1 MKKYYQFEFAKK
13 YLFDKDLYLK
23 NFINDMLCRCYAMFE
38 YKNLPST
45 IKKQDI
51 EKYLLL
57 NGHCI
62 FTKANNNFYVFNG
75 DFTGVEN
82 VYHRLHKYIVVNIAL
97 NLNKE
102 YESENNADC
111 VLIQNDSE
119 RQGFF
124 HLFSKYGIMLN
135 DCEISLNMLSVLNRI
150 PYLITSADEKTKSN
164 AELFLNK
171 IKNGDFSI
179 IADNAFLESLK
190 SIPLNT
196 TQNNQINNLM
206 ELNQYIKASAFNSIG
221 LNANWNS
228 KRERLNTS
236 EISLNEDSLTPLI
249 ENMLYS
255 RQEAIKAINEK
266 YGLNIEVDLSN
277 VWKQKEQEIKTTIA
291 DLQDKEKFNDSE
303 KTEKQETQETTENK
317 TDSEKT
323 EKQETQE
330 TTENKTDSET
340 KQGVENENI

>member
-1 MKKYYQFEFAKK
+1 MKKYYQFEFAKG
-13 YLFDKDLYLK
+13 YLFNKDLYLQ

-38 YKNLPST
+38 YKNLPDT
-45 IKKQDI
+45 IRKQDI

-62 FTKANNNFYVFNG
+62 FTKENNNFYVFNG
-75 DFTGVEN
+75 SFSGVEN
-82 VYHRLHKYIVVNIAL
+82 VYHRLHKYIVVNVAL

-102 YESENNADC
+102 YETENNADC
-111 VLIQNDSE
+111 VLIENDSE

-135 DCEISLNMLSVLNRI
+135 DCEVSLNMLSVLNRI
-150 PYLITSADEKTKSN
+150 PYLITSADSKTKAN
-164 AELFLNK
+164 AEMFLNK

-179 IADNAFLESLK
+179 IADNAFLESIK
-190 SIPLNT
+190 SIPLNST
-196 TQNNQINNLM
+196 NNNQINSLM

-228 KRERLNTS
+228 KRERLNAS

-255 RQEAIKAINEK
+255 RKQAMTAINEK
-266 YGLNIEVDLSN
+266 YGLNIDVDLSN

-291 DLQDKEKFNDSE
+291 DLQDKEKTNDSE
-303 KTEKQETQETTENK
+303 KTADSDKKTDSENNADSETTENK
-317 TDSEKT
+317 
-323 EKQETQE
+323 
-330 TTENKTDSET
+330 
-340 KQGVENENI
+340 QGVANENI

>member
-13 YLFDKDLYLK
+13 YLFNKDLYLQ
-23 NFINDMLCRCYAMFE
+23 NFINDMLCRCYAMFD
-38 YKNLPST
+38 YKNLPDT
-45 IKKQDI
+45 IQKQDI

-62 FTKANNNFYVFNG
+62 FTKENNNFYVFNG

-102 YESENNADC
+102 YETENNADC

-119 RQGFF
+119 CQGFF

-179 IADNAFLESLK
+179 IADNAFLESIK
-190 SIPLNT
+190 SIPLNNT
-196 TQNNQINNLM
+196 NNNQINNLM

-228 KRERLNTS
+228 KRERLNQS
-236 EISLNEDSLTPLI
+236 EISLNEDSLMPLV

-255 RQEAIKAINEK
+255 RQQAIKAINEK
-266 YGLNIEVDLSN
+266 YDLNIEIDLAN
-277 VWKQKEQEIKTTIA
+277 VWKQKEQATETTIA
-291 DLQDKEKFNDSE
+291 DLEDKEKFNE
-303 KTEKQETQETTENK
+303 FAKKERTETKEVQ
-317 TDSEKT
+317 
-323 EKQETQE
+323 
-330 TTENKTDSET
+330 ET

>member
-1 MKKYYQFEFAKK
+1 MKKYYQFEFGKK
-13 YLFDKDLYLK
+13 YLFNKDLYLQ
-23 NFINDMLCRCYAMFE
+23 NFINDMLCRCYAMFD
-38 YKNLPST
+38 YKNLPNT
-45 IKKQDI
+45 IQKQDI

-62 FTKANNNFYVFNG
+62 FTKENNDFYVFNG
-75 DFTGVEN
+75 DFTGIEN

-102 YESENNADC
+102 YETENNSDC
-111 VLIQNDSE
+111 VLIENDSE

-179 IADNAFLESLK
+179 IADNAFLESIK
-190 SIPLNT
+190 SIPLNNT
-196 TQNNQINNLM
+196 NNNQINNLM

-228 KRERLNTS
+228 KRERLNQS
-236 EISLNEDSLTPLI
+236 EISLNEDSLMPLV

-255 RQEAIKAINEK
+255 RQQAIKAINEK
-266 YGLNIEVDLSN
+266 YDLNIEIDLAN
-277 VWKQKEQEIKTTIA
+277 VWKQKEQATKTTIA
-291 DLQDKEKFNDSE
+291 DLQDKEKFNDLA
-303 KTEKQETQETTENK
+303 KTEGTETHENK
-317 TDSEKT
+317 T
-323 EKQETQE
+323 
-330 TTENKTDSET
+330 NFET
-340 KQGVENENI
+340 KQEAENENI

>member
-1 MKKYYQFEFAKK
+1 M
-13 YLFDKDLYLK
+13 
-23 NFINDMLCRCYAMFE
+23 
-38 YKNLPST
+38 
-45 IKKQDI
+45 
-51 EKYLLL
+51 
-57 NGHCI
+57 
-62 FTKANNNFYVFNG
+62 
-75 DFTGVEN
+75 
-82 VYHRLHKYIVVNIAL
+82 HKYIVVNIAL

-102 YESENNADC
+102 YETENNADC

-190 SIPLNT
+190 SIPLNNT
-196 TQNNQINNLM
+196 NNNQINNLM

-255 RQEAIKAINEK
+255 RQQAIKAINEK

-291 DLQDKEKFNDSE
+291 DLQDKEKFNDST
-303 KTEKQETQETTENK
+303 KTETTETQETQETQETTE
-317 TDSEKT
+317 
-323 EKQETQE
+323 TQE
-330 TTENKTDSET
+330 TEKETE

>member
-1 MKKYYQFEFAKK
+1 MKKYYQFEFGKK
-13 YLFDKDLYLK
+13 YLFDKDLYLQ

-38 YKNLPST
+38 YRNLPDT
-45 IKKQDI
+45 IRKQDI

-62 FTKANNNFYVFNG
+62 FTKENNKLYVFNG
-75 DFTGVEN
+75 SFSGVEN
-82 VYHRLHKYIVVNIAL
+82 VYHRLHKYIVVNVAL

-102 YESENNADC
+102 YETENNTDC
-111 VLIQNDSE
+111 VLIENDSE

-135 DCEISLNMLSVLNRI
+135 DCEVSLNMLSVLNRI
-150 PYLITSADEKTKSN
+150 PYLITSADSKTKAN
-164 AELFLNK
+164 AEIFLSK

-179 IADNAFLESLK
+179 IADNAFLESIK
-190 SIPLNT
+190 SIPLNNT
-196 TQNNQINNLM
+196 TNNQINNLM

-255 RQEAIKAINEK
+255 RQQAIKAINEK

-291 DLQDKEKFNDSE
+291 DLQDKEKTNDSE
-303 KTEKQETQETTENK
+303 KTADSDKK

-323 EKQETQE
+323 ADSEKETNSENNADSE
-330 TTENKTDSET
+330 TTENK
-340 KQGVENENI
+340 QGVTNENI

>member
-1 MKKYYQFEFAKK
+1 MKKYYQFEAAKK

-23 NFINDMLCRCYAMFE
+23 NFINDMLCRCYAMFD
-38 YKNLPST
+38 YKNLPYT
-45 IKKQDI
+45 IQKEDI

-62 FTKANNNFYVFNG
+62 FTKEKNNFYVFNG
-75 DFTGVEN
+75 DFSGIEN
-82 VYHRLHKYIVVNIAL
+82 VYHRLHKYIVVNVAL

-102 YESENNADC
+102 YETENNNDC

-124 HLFSKYGIMLN
+124 HLFSKYGIILN
-135 DCEISLNMLSVLNRI
+135 DCEISLDMLSVLNRI

-190 SIPLNT
+190 SIPLNNT
-196 TQNNQINNLM
+196 TNNQINNLM
-206 ELNQYIKASAFNSIG
+206 ELTQYIKASAFNSIG

-228 KRERLNTS
+228 KRERLNQS
-236 EISLNEDSLTPLI
+236 EISLNADSLTPLI

-255 RQEAIKAINEK
+255 RKQAITSINEK
-266 YGLNIEVDLSN
+266 YELNIEVDLSN
-277 VWKQKEQEIKTTIA
+277 VWKQKEQEIKTSIA
-291 DLQDKEKFNDSE
+291 DLEDKENNNDSE
-303 KTEKQETQETTENK
+303 N
-317 TDSEKT
+317 
-323 EKQETQE
+323 
-330 TTENKTDSET
+330 
-340 KQGVENENI
+340 KQGGENENV

>member
-1 MKKYYQFEFAKK
+1 MKKYYQFEFGKK
-13 YLFDKDLYLK
+13 YLFDKDLYLQ
-23 NFINDMLCRCYAMFE
+23 NFINDMLCRCYAMFD
-38 YKNLPST
+38 YKNLPNT
-45 IKKQDI
+45 IQKQDI

-62 FTKANNNFYVFNG
+62 FTKENNDFYVFNG
-75 DFTGVEN
+75 DFTGIEN

-102 YESENNADC
+102 YETENNADC

-190 SIPLNT
+190 SIPLNNT
-196 TQNNQINNLM
+196 NNNQINNLM

-255 RQEAIKAINEK
+255 RQQAIKAINEK
-266 YGLNIEVDLSN
+266 YGLNIEVDLCN

-291 DLQDKEKFNDSE
+291 DLQDKEKFNDST
-303 KTEKQETQETTENK
+303 KTETTETQETQETQETK
-317 TDSEKT
+317 TNSDTVPTVDT
-323 EKQETQE
+323 EKETEKE
-330 TTENKTDSET
+330 TE

>member
-13 YLFDKDLYLK
+13 YLFNKDLYLQ

-38 YKNLPST
+38 YKNLPNT
-45 IKKQDI
+45 IQKQDI

-62 FTKANNNFYVFNG
+62 FSKENNNFYVFNG
-75 DFTGVEN
+75 EFTGIEN
-82 VYHRLHKYIVVNIAL
+82 VYHRLHQYIVVNIAL

-102 YESENNADC
+102 YENENNADC

-150 PYLITSADEKTKSN
+150 PYLITSADEKTKNN

-190 SIPLNT
+190 SIPLNNT
-196 TQNNQINNLM
+196 NNNQINNLM

-228 KRERLNTS
+228 KRERLNQS
-236 EISLNEDSLTPLI
+236 EISLNEDSLMPLV
-249 ENMLYS
+249 ENMFYS
-255 RQEAIKAINEK
+255 RQQAIKAINEK
-266 YGLNIEVDLSN
+266 YDLNIEIDLAN
-277 VWKQKEQEIKTTIA
+277 VWKQKEQATKTTIA
-291 DLQDKEKFNDSE
+291 DLQDKEKFNDSS
-303 KTEKQETQETTENK
+303 KTERTETQETQETTENK
-317 TDSEKT
+317 T
-323 EKQETQE
+323 
-330 TTENKTDSET
+330 
-340 KQGVENENI
+340 GVENENI

>member
-13 YLFDKDLYLK
+13 YLFNKDLYLQ
-23 NFINDMLCRCYAMFE
+23 NFINDMLCRCYAMFD
-38 YKNLPST
+38 YKNLPDT
-45 IKKQDI
+45 IQKQDI

-62 FTKANNNFYVFNG
+62 FTKENNNFYVLNG

-102 YESENNADC
+102 YETENNADC

-119 RQGFF
+119 SQGFF

-179 IADNAFLESLK
+179 IADNAFLESIK
-190 SIPLNT
+190 SIPLNNT
-196 TQNNQINNLM
+196 NNNQINNLM

-228 KRERLNTS
+228 KRERLNQS
-236 EISLNEDSLTPLI
+236 EISLNEDSLMPLV

-255 RQEAIKAINEK
+255 RQQAIKAINEK
-266 YGLNIEVDLSN
+266 YDLNIEIDLAN
-277 VWKQKEQEIKTTIA
+277 VWKQKEQATKTTIA
-291 DLQDKEKFNDSE
+291 DLEDKEKFNE
-303 KTEKQETQETTENK
+303 FLKKEENETTEA
-317 TDSEKT
+317 
-323 EKQETQE
+323 Q
-330 TTENKTDSET
+330 ET